1 MYFSFNELFR
11 QLFIAIINCFTRSSV
26 LYIYP
31 IKLHRL
37 ALCLPGSSP
46 LTIWWLP
53 YQKESKVILSEVE
66 EMLVIVVGAAIF
78 MAIIGNT
85 IKDYRRMRWEA
96 KKQLIQ
102 KEEDEALVRNLKK
115 IIDQKNEQ
123 LQKAI
128 EEKKQNS

>member
-11 QLFIAIINCFTRSSV
+11 QLFIAIITCFTRSSV

-37 ALCLPGSSP
+37 ALCLPCSSP
-46 LTIWWLP
+46 LTIWRLP
-53 YQKESKVILSEVE
+53 YQKESKVILSEAE

>member
-1 MYFSFNELFR
+1 
-11 QLFIAIINCFTRSSV
+11 
-26 LYIYP
+26 
-31 IKLHRL
+31 
-37 ALCLPGSSP
+37 
-46 LTIWWLP
+46 
-53 YQKESKVILSEVE
+53 
-66 EMLVIVVGAAIF
+66 MLVIVVGAAIF

-96 KKQLIQ
+96 KKQLYQ

-115 IIDQKNEQ
+115 IIDQKNKQ